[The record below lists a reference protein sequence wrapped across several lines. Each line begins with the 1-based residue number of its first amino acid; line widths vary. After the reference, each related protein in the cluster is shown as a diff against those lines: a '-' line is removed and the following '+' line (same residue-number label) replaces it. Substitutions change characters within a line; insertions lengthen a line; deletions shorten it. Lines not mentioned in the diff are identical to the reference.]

1 MIPLYELA
9 QTIVNLSEE
18 EIEQNKVLP
27 KLKKKKKAASKFP
40 LNTGLNIFSK
50 TLFWITGSEIT
61 LTNNEIKYM
70 IKLSRSLENRRTLL
84 KGTTNKI
91 LVKSPLMRV
100 GLPLKIYT
108 YTIS

>member
-9 QTIVNLSEE
+9 QSIVNLSEE

-27 KLKKKKKAASKFP
+27 KFEKKKKKKKKAASKFP

-50 TLFWITGSEIT
+50 TLLWITRSEIT

-84 KGTTNKI
+84 KGTT
-91 LVKSPLMRV
+91 
-100 GLPLKIYT
+100 
-108 YTIS
+108 

>member
-1 MIPLYELA
+1 MIPLYQLA
-9 QTIVNLSEE
+9 QSIVNLSEE

-27 KLKKKKKAASKFP
+27 KLKKKKAASKFP

-50 TLFWITGSEIT
+50 TLLWITGSEIT

-91 LVKSPLMRV
+91 FSQEPVNESWS
-100 GLPLKIYT
+100 
-108 YTIS
+108 TIKNIHINH

>member
-27 KLKKKKKAASKFP
+27 KLEKKKAASKFP
-40 LNTGLNIFSK
+40 LNTGLNMFSK
-50 TLFWITGSEIT
+50 TLLWITGSEIT

-91 LVKSPLMRV
+91 FSQELVNESWS
-100 GLPLKIYT
+100 
-108 YTIS
+108 TIKNIHIHH

>member
-1 MIPLYELA
+1 M
-9 QTIVNLSEE
+9 NLSEE

-27 KLKKKKKAASKFP
+27 KLEKRKKKKAASKFL

-50 TLFWITGSEIT
+50 TLLWITGSEIT

-84 KGTTNKI
+84 KGTTYKI
-91 LVKSPLMRV
+91 FSQEPVNESWS
-100 GLPLKIYT
+100 
-108 YTIS
+108 TIKNIHIHH